1 MLLILLGIA
10 AILIPLGGYLYLKFR
25 EPIAVSPKRITHTTK
40 EWSERIPFTI
50 YNRSDEAIYNI
61 WIKLL
66 MVGIDIDFKDIEL
79 QPKFGGKFQK
89 IDLSNFTA
97 NFDIMRFDCLDNCKK
112 DSIYLLLRDLNPQTT
127 KPLTINIKASKSEN
141 NQILKIFL
149 QIKDYSKEGA
159 RVLTRKNDNSYPFTP
174 PENIKLKTITVYRTT

>member
-79 QPKFGGKFQK
+79 QPKFGGKFH
-89 IDLSNFTA
+89 
-97 NFDIMRFDCLDNCKK
+97 IMRFDCLDNCKK